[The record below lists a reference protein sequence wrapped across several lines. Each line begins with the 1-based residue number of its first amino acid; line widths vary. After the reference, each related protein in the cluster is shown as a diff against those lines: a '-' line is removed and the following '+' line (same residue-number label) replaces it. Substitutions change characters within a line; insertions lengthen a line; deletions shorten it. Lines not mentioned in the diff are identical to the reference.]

1 MRLVVGR
8 GVLDSLGE
16 EVSRLNPHSVFL
28 VTDDVVAELH
38 LDKVLEALGDTRYL
52 VLGSGEEI
60 KSLNVLKRIW
70 RWLLRFGATRKSLLV
85 ALGGGTVLD
94 VGGFAASTY
103 MRGMLLAN
111 VPTTLLAQADAAV
124 GGKNG
129 VNYMGKN
136 MIGSFYE
143 PHLVVADVSLLE
155 TLNRSALLSGLAEI
169 IKHGVIGDE
178 ELFSLLERKGF
189 SALEEDAEFLV
200 RRSIE
205 VKMSIVSR
213 DPREENG
220 LRMVLNLGHTVGHA
234 LELLSRYSIQ
244 HGFAVSIGMVASCLV
259 AEEVNGFDETDRVIR
274 LLENVGLPTRF
285 ELGSKGVERVIS
297 VMKRDKK
304 AWRGGIVMVLPV
316 RIGRVEVRCVKEDP
330 VRKALR
336 MVLS

>member
-8 GVLDSLGE
+8 GVLDSLRE
-16 EVSRLNPHSVFL
+16 EVSRFNPHSVFL

-38 LDKVLEALGDTRYL
+38 SDRVLEALGDVRCL

-60 KSLNVLKRIW
+60 KSLDVLKRIW
-70 RWLLRFGATRKSLLV
+70 RWLFRFGASRKSLLV

-129 VNYMGKN
+129 VNYLGKN
-136 MIGSFYE
+136 IIGGFYD
-143 PHLVVADVSLLE
+143 PHLVVIDVSFLE
-155 TLNRSALLSGLAEI
+155 TLKRDSLLSGLAEI
-169 IKHGVIGDE
+169 IKHGVVGDE
-178 ELFSLLERKGF
+178 EIFSLIERKGF
-189 SALEEDAEFLV
+189 SVLEEDSEFLV

-205 VKMSIVSR
+205 VKMRVVSR
-213 DPREENG
+213 DPREEKG
-220 LRMVLNLGHTVGHA
+220 IRMILNLGHTVGHA

-244 HGFAVSIGMVASCLV
+244 HGFAVAIGMVVSCLI
-259 AEEVNGFDETDRVIR
+259 AEEVNGFQEADRVIR

-285 ELGSKGVERVIS
+285 ELSSKSIGRVIS
-297 VMKRDKK
+297 LMKRDKK

-316 RIGRVEVRCVKEDP
+316 RIGRVEIRCVKEDR